1 MPLLFIATM
10 DTSTLVNIVQVAKCT
25 VRIKLNS
32 RLDASSWSWIII
44 PVPGYI
50 ELGSVGPWPIREVE
64 WLEINPIAT
73 EYIGRLV
80 APRILDNLSQLEVAL
95 REANLP
101 YTVLDAVI
109 RITFSEDY
117 SS

>member
-1 MPLLFIATM
+1 M
-10 DTSTLVNIVQVAKCT
+10 DTSALVNIIQAAKCT
-25 VRIKLNS
+25 ARIKLNS

-64 WLEINPIAT
+64 WLEINPIVT
-73 EYIGRLV
+73 EHIGRLV
-80 APRILDNLSQLEVAL
+80 APRIIDNLSQLEVAL

-101 YTVLDAVI
+101 YTISEGII